1 MSGSVFSPSWHLMA
15 QLKPR
20 LLPHSQLLRHLYRGR
35 RWYVVHDTAK
45 GRYHR
50 LSPSAFAFVK
60 RMDGT
65 RTLQQLWDEICA
77 SPTEDVPSQTDI
89 VDLLSQLHANDL
101 LQCDTTPDAFELLQ
115 RSRKQSRSKW
125 MQRLTNPLSLKL
137 PLVDPDRFLTRCVG
151 YVGWLFSVKGLLL
164 WLAIVLPAIVVAGQH
179 WRALTENMSDRILS
193 SGNLLLMA
201 ALFIPI
207 KLLHELGHGFATK
220 VWGGSVHEL
229 GLMFLVFAPVPYV
242 DSSSSAAFESRYR
255 RAVVGA
261 AGMLVEMVIAA
272 IAIYIWVVVEPGLVR
287 AIAYNTIIVAG
298 ISTLLMNGNPLLRY
312 DGYYI
317 LSDLIEIPN
326 LGQRGQRYWAYLT
339 DRYVFRAREA
349 QMPDESPAEKRWIAI
364 YAIASWCYR
373 TLVTITIILF
383 VAPKFFL
390 FGTIIAVW
398 GAVTLLLMPI
408 WKGLR
413 HLASSPSL
421 HGRRAFAVRATATIV
436 VGIAALVCLVPVPM
450 RTQAEGAYWLPDNA
464 IVRSGEE
471 GFFAQWLVA
480 PGTRVTKGTPVLM
493 MRNPRLEAAV
503 AQAEGKLAEARAR
516 FDAQA
521 FTNPSQAEILRQN
534 VSQAEEELRHAQFQ
548 HARLVVG
555 AESDGVLMVAQPQD
569 MQDRYYRKGDL
580 LGYVLEAS
588 KVVIRVA
595 VSQDNVY
602 LVRNRLQDVQVRP
615 ADNVRE
621 ISRTSLLREVPGGVD
636 ELPIPA
642 LATSGGGQIPVEPTG
657 SDEHLRLLNRYFLFD
672 FAPPSHTSVPQVG
685 ARVYVRFTHT
695 RETLLRQW
703 QRRIRQLFLSRLNV

>member
-50 LSPSAFAFVK
+50 LSPSAFTFVQ

-77 SPTEDVPSQTDI
+77 SSAEEVPSQTDI
-89 VDLLSQLHANDL
+89 VDLLAQLHANDL
-101 LQCDTTPDAFELLQ
+101 LQCDASPDAFELLE
-115 RSRKQSRSKW
+115 RSRKQNRSKW
-125 MQRLTNPLSLKL
+125 MQRLTNPLSIRL
-137 PLVDPDRFLTRCVG
+137 PLVDPDRFLTRCVR

-164 WLAIVLPAIVVAGQH
+164 WLAIVLPAIMLAGQH
-179 WRALTENMSDRILS
+179 WRELTENMSDRILS
-193 SGNLLLMA
+193 SGNLMLMA

-229 GLMFLVFAPVPYV
+229 GVMFLVFAPVPYV

-272 IAIYIWVVVEPGLVR
+272 IAIYTWTVVEPGLVR
-287 AIAYNTIIVAG
+287 AVAYNTMIVAG
-298 ISTLLMNGNPLLRY
+298 ISTLMMNGNPLLRY

-326 LGQRGQRYWAYLT
+326 LGQRGQRYWAYLS
-339 DRYVFRAREA
+339 DRYLFRARET
-349 QMPDESPAEKRWIAI
+349 QMPDESAAEKRWIAI

-373 TLVTITIILF
+373 TLVTVTIILF
-383 VAPKFFL
+383 IATKFFI
-390 FGTIIAVW
+390 FGTLVAAW
-398 GAVTLLLMPI
+398 GAVTLLLMPL
-408 WKGLR
+408 WKGFR
-413 HLASSPSL
+413 HLTSSPSL
-421 HGRRAFAVRATATIV
+421 HGRRSFAVRTAAIIV
-436 VGIAALVCLVPVPM
+436 AGLAALICLVPVPM

-471 GFFAQWLVA
+471 GFFARWLVA
-480 PGTRVTKGTPVLM
+480 PGTRVSKGTPVLM
-493 MRNPRLEAAV
+493 MRNPKLDASV
-503 AQAEGKLAEARAR
+503 AQAEGKLAEACAK

-521 FTNPSQAEILRQN
+521 FANPSQAEILREG
-534 VSQAEEELRHAQFQ
+534 VTHAEQELQ
-548 HARLVVG
+548 HARREQSKLIVG

-569 MQDRYYRKGDL
+569 MPDRYYRKGEL

-588 KVVIRVA
+588 KVIIRVA
-595 VSQDNVY
+595 VSQDDVY
-602 LVRNRLQDVQVRP
+602 LVRNRLREVQVRSV
-615 ADNVRE
+615 DNVDAV
-621 ISRTSLLREVPGGVD
+621 SRTSLLREVPGGVD

-642 LATSGGGQIPVEPTG
+642 LATSGGGKIPVEPSG
-657 SDEHLRLLNRYFLFD
+657 DDHLKLLSRYFLFD
-672 FAPPSHTSVPQVG
+672 FALPARASVPQVG

-695 RETLLRQW
+695 SEPLLQQW
-703 QRRIRQLFLSRLNV
+703 QRRVRQLFLSRLNV